1 MEEGGILR
9 FLMPLYTR
17 FGDTGD
23 TMLYGGSTTSKTNPR
38 IHAYGTVDELDA
50 EIGVILAEDCP
61 TALREKLLLIQ
72 RTLYRVKA
80 DLATPR
86 DHLGKAV
93 RIDDTDVQEL
103 ERWIDEAEA
112 HVPKLTHFILP
123 GGTKIAALLHRAR
136 TVCRRAERWTVAL
149 ARLEPI
155 NLVTIRYLNR
165 LGDELFALARVSNH
179 DAGKREE
186 EMRAD
191 AL

>member
-1 MEEGGILR
+1 
-9 FLMPLYTR
+9 MPLYTR

-50 EIGVILAEDCP
+50 ELGIILAENCP
-61 TALREKLLLIQ
+61 VDLRDKLLTIQ
-72 RTLYRVKA
+72 KTLYRVKA

-86 DHLGKAV
+86 EHAGKAV
-93 RIDDTDVQEL
+93 RIGDNDVQGL
-103 ERWIDEAEA
+103 EQWIDEAEA

-136 TVCRRAERWTVAL
+136 TVCRRSERWVVAL
-149 ARLEPI
+149 ARTEPI

-165 LGDELFALARVSNH
+165 LGDELFALARVINH
-179 DAGKREE
+179 DAGMREE
-186 EMRAD
+186 EMKAD